1 MTVNLRTSART
12 AMAQGIITD
21 AGSGA
26 KLKLYNGT
34 EPSGVSAVTGGNTLL
49 ATITFGATIGTASSG
64 TIDWDE
70 AGASQ
75 TNSSH
80 VNGTPTFAD
89 ITTSADVV
97 VGRCSIPGDWSFSG
111 TVTNGQNV
119 TLSSLVWTMPGA

>member
-34 EPSGVSAVTGGNTLL
+34 RPSGVSAVTGGNTLL
-49 ATITFGATIGTASSG
+49 ATVTFGTTIGTATNG

-89 ITTSADVV
+89 ITTAADAV
-97 VGRCSIPGDWSFSG
+97 VGRCDIPGDWSFSG

-119 TLSSLVWTMPGA
+119 TLNSLVWTMPGA

>member
-12 AMAQGIITD
+12 GMAQAIITD

-26 KLKLYNGT
+26 RLKLYNGT

-49 ATITFGATIGTASSG
+49 ATITFGTTIGTATNG

-97 VGRCSIPGDWSFSG
+97 VGRCSIPGDWTFTG